1 MEVDKK
7 AEGLEQ
13 GRKDIE
19 ENSTIAALSYV
30 WALCLIPLLFKRKS
44 KLAQFHAKQ
53 GLLLFA
59 IELLFWWFFGIPII
73 GWALGLL
80 VILLAI
86 LGVVNAL
93 SGNFWEM
100 PFLGRYAKKLKF

>member
-7 AEGLEQ
+7 
-13 GRKDIE
+13 DVE
-19 ENSTIAALSYV
+19 ENSMMAALAYV
-30 WALCLIPLLFKRKS
+30 WALCLVPLIFKRKS
-44 KLAQFHAKQ
+44 KFAQFHAKQ

-59 IELLFWWFFGIPII
+59 VEIVGAWFFPIPII

-80 VILLAI
+80 VMILAI
-86 LGVVNAL
+86 LGIVNAL

-100 PFLGRYAKKLKF
+100 PFIGQYAKKLKF

>member
-7 AEGLEQ
+7 DL
-13 GRKDIE
+13 E
-19 ENSTIAALSYV
+19 ENGTMAALSYV

-59 IELLFWWFFGIPII
+59 IELLFGWFFPVPII

-80 VILLAI
+80 VMLLAI

>member
-7 AEGLEQ
+7 
-13 GRKDIE
+13 DVE
-19 ENSTIAALSYV
+19 ENSVMAALSYV

-53 GLLLFA
+53 GLILFV
-59 IELLFWWFFGIPII
+59 IELFGAVIFPIPII
-73 GWALGLL
+73 GWAL
-80 VILLAI
+80 AI
-86 LGVVNAL
+86 VVMVFAIMGIINAL

-100 PFLGRYAKKLKF
+100 PFLGKYAKKLRF